1 VSLVQRPAPCYSAA
15 MAASS
20 SVIAQ
25 ASQAASTDKADD
37 QEVKAEV
44 KADEDQD
51 EKEVKAEG
59 DLDTAAFF
67 AQCGQKRKLEE
78 TKEAEQDQEEV
89 KIVRRARMV
98 IPIRRS
104 VAEGDEGDD
113 RAAGGHL
120 DNALEALEIAED
132 QPPPPSLLRASNWRF

>member
-1 VSLVQRPAPCYSAA
+1 

-59 DLDTAAFF
+59 DLDTAAIF

-78 TKEAEQDQEEV
+78 TKEAEKDQEEV
-89 KIVRRARMV
+89 KIVRRAMMV

-104 VAEGDEGDD
+104 AAEQRMAEAADSL
-113 RAAGGHL
+113 AGGHL
-120 DNALEALEIAED
+120 DNALEALYVAENE
-132 QPPPPSLLRASNWRF
+132 PPPPSLLRASNWRF